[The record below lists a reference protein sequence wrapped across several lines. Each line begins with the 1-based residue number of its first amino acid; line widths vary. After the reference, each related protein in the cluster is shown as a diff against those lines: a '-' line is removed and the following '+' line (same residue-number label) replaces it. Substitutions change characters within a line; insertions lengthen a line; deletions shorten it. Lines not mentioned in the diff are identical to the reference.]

1 MRSASNKSSWI
12 LLSISLIDWVV
23 LDISLV
29 ISAFF
34 GWWPMQPLT
43 DFSVIDD
50 LLLANVAYLI
60 ARVYQPITLHHRMVS
75 PATVMK
81 NAFKTTLLYI
91 LVYDALLGMTHAFV
105 PGFFRSMT
113 VFAIAFLCLTIERM
127 FLRKILHYIRKSG
140 HNISRAVLVGHGVMM
155 ESVKAE
161 MKDGWNGYEIVG
173 EFGNTVK
180 DGVMPLEN
188 LLPFIQN
195 RQTDELFLSMVEKYD
210 DNWLNQL
217 LTECEQQVVRVYY
230 VPESYSSKERH
241 TVPMEF
247 GNAYVLAQYNEP
259 LMNVMNRIKKRVFD
273 LVITIPFLCLVFP
286 FVYLIVALVT
296 KITMPGPVFFKQ
308 KRTGYD
314 GKDFWVY
321 KFRSMK
327 MNADA
332 DNLQATKGDPRV
344 PQWGKILRHANIDE
358 LPQFINVL
366 KGEMSVVGPRPH
378 MLAHTEYY
386 SARIGDYMVRHYVKP
401 GITGWAQTHGLRGE
415 TKTVDD
421 MARRVEMDIWY
432 IEHWSMWLDVTIILK
447 TIRDVLKGDDNAY

>member
-1 MRSASNKSSWI
+1 MRSAANKSLWI
-12 LLSISLIDWVV
+12 LSFISIADWVV
-23 LDISLV
+23 LNVSLG

-34 GWWPMQPLT
+34 GWWPMERIT
-43 DFSVIDD
+43 DYGIIDD
-50 LLLANVAYLI
+50 LLLANVAYII
-60 ARVYQPITLHHRMVS
+60 ARLYQPITLHHRMVS

-91 LVYDALLGMTHAFV
+91 LVYDALLGMTHSFV
-105 PGFFRSMT
+105 PGFFRSLT
-113 VFAIAFLCLTIERM
+113 VFAIAFVCLSAERI
-127 FLRKILHYIRKSG
+127 FLRKMMHYVRRSG
-140 HNISRAVLVGHGVMM
+140 RDSSRAILVGSGVMM
-155 ESVKAE
+155 EAVKAE
-161 MKDGWNGYEIVG
+161 MSDGWNGYEIVG
-173 EFGNTVK
+173 EYGRGNK
-180 DGVMPLEN
+180 EGMQPLDQ
-188 LLPFIQN
+188 LIAAIQN
-195 RQTDELFLSMVEKYD
+195 RQTDELFISMVEKYD
-210 DNWLNQL
+210 EKWLRQL
-217 LTECEQQVVRVYY
+217 LIACEQQVVRVYY
-230 VPESYSSKERH
+230 VPESYSSKERN

-247 GNAYVLAQYNEP
+247 GNAYVLAQYKEP
-259 LMNVMNRIKKRVFD
+259 LMNAVNRVKKRIFD
-273 LVITIPFLCLVFP
+273 LVITIPFLCLFFP
-286 FVYLIVALVT
+286 FIYLIVALIT

-314 GKDFWVY
+314 GKDFWVF

-332 DNLQATKGDPRV
+332 DSLQATKDDPRV
-344 PQWGKILRHANIDE
+344 PLWGKILRHTNIDE

-366 KGEMSVVGPRPH
+366 KGEMSIVGPRPH

-432 IEHWSMWLDVTIILK
+432 IEHWSMWLDVSIILK
-447 TIRDVLKGDDNAY
+447 TVRDVFKGDENAY